1 MNDPMIEPAVVSP
14 EDVVTITRD
23 VWLSF
28 LGLELE
34 AAPPEVAV
42 LSGAVMAAAVRIS
55 GAWEGSVRLE
65 CAQGHGEIV
74 AARMFSLEKGEVS
87 ADQACDALGELANVV
102 TGNIKSLLPAP
113 SALSMPVCW
122 STSTSMSTS
131 RSGHGCEAGPA
142 SALVSRTAFIGPTGI
157 VHVSVWKTVTS

>member
-1 MNDPMIEPAVVSP
+1 MNDAMLEPAVVSS
-14 EDVVTITRD
+14 EDVITITRD

-28 LGLELE
+28 LDLELE
-34 AAPPEVAV
+34 AVPLEAAV

-65 CAQGHGEIV
+65 CAQGYAEAL
-74 AARMFSLEKGEVS
+74 AARMFSVEAGEVS
-87 ADQACDALGELANVV
+87 GEHACDALGELANVV

-122 STSTSMSTS
+122 STSTSTSTS
-131 RSGHGCEAGPA
+131 AHDREAGPA
-142 SALVSRTAFIGPTGI
+142 SALVTRTAFIGPTGV
-157 VHVSVWKTVTS
+157 VHVSIWKTVTS